1 MIAAKTNLEIT
12 AYREKFFLGLSLR
25 QLACFAAAA
34 ALAVLTCFVCVQGLH
49 WDMQVVSYLVMAEV
63 LPFMG
68 LGFIR
73 RDGYPFEKL
82 VKIYWAWYCGPAEV
96 AVCPR
101 QEKNYVFTKKARRLA
116 HRTECVGVFARTGE
130 IVKTRKKESRQRT
143 AAALK
148 AVKES
153 REACKKGHCR
163 TQSATESQ

>member
-12 AYREKFFLGLSLR
+12 AYQEKFFLGLSLR

-82 VKIYWAWYCGPAEV
+82 VKIYWVWHRENPQVPLRPYKECHNDKKKRIGKGAEWEF
-96 AVCPR
+96 CFCR
-101 QEKNYVFTKKARRLA
+101 NEKAAKNRRKA
-116 HRTECVGVFARTGE
+116 
-130 IVKTRKKESRQRT
+130 
-143 AAALK
+143 
-148 AVKES
+148 
-153 REACKKGHCR
+153 ACKDAARLRKAIQKGRRAERAAH
-163 TQSATESQ
+163 